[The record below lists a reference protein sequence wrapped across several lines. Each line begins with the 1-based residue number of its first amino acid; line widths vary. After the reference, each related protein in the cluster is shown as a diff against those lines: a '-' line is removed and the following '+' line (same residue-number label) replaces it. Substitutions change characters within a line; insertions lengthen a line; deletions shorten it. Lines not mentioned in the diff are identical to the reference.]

1 MIDGALSNVNE
12 IEVVLEHAR
21 LAWVQSV
28 RATGKPM
35 APQWIMKERD
45 LQDYFDA
52 LGSAGFDLGILR
64 AMNKQPLSSQRIR
77 IGRFGTP
84 ERKFL
89 WEVLSSCGW
98 QGDQTDVPFNMP
110 TLSTTYLSWWA
121 LKPREVVKR
130 FRTKLRRILLEAGI
144 KVKSL
149 SRAKREKEENK
160 RLAEGIAHV
169 MGIAGA
175 KPIKPPTTTAKTAG
189 AKKSKFKRASKR
201 KSTHRQSRAPHP
213 SSICE
218 FRLMPARPASENA

>member
-1 MIDGALSNVNE
+1 
-12 IEVVLEHAR
+12 
-21 LAWVQSV
+21 
-28 RATGKPM
+28 M

-45 LQDYFDA
+45 LQEDSRRPP
-52 LGSAGFDLGILR
+52 GSAGFE
-64 AMNKQPLSSQRIR
+64 SQKYESDEQAAAFLPADTDREIWHAR
-77 IGRFGTP
+77 
-84 ERKFL
+84 ERFL

-201 KSTHRQSRAPHP
+201 KSTHRR
-213 SSICE
+213 
-218 FRLMPARPASENA
+218 